1 MEVSINKSKDAYRVS
16 VDGEAINYQES
27 EILSEKQKDLIS
39 RALFEMKNRSVRKTV
54 FTIKDEENVE
64 D

>member
-16 VDGEAINYQES
+16 VDGEAINYLES
-27 EILSEKQKDLIS
+27 EMLSEKQKSLIS